1 MIDIY
6 VYKNCHEEEDEMRD
20 EVIEI
25 LAMINPAIDAEDEDL
40 NIAED
45 LDSMDIIALIAELE
59 DKFDIEIT
67 MEEKTEENFQNV
79 DTLVEMIKRLQ

>member
-1 MIDIY
+1 M
-6 VYKNCHEEEDEMRD
+6 NLRD

-25 LAMINPAIDAEDEDL
+25 LEMICPDIDVNDEDMNL
-40 NIAED
+40 PED

-67 MEEKTEENFQNV
+67 MEEKTEENFENI
-79 DTLVEMIKRLQ
+79 DTLVAMIERLQ

>member
-1 MIDIY
+1 
-6 VYKNCHEEEDEMRD
+6 MRD

-25 LAMINPAIDAEDEDL
+25 LEMICPDIDVNDEDMNL
-40 NIAED
+40 PED

-67 MEEKTEENFQNV
+67 MEEKTEETDV
-79 DTLVEMIKRLQ
+79 R

>member
-1 MIDIY
+1 
-6 VYKNCHEEEDEMRD
+6 MRD

-25 LAMINPAIDAEDEDL
+25 LEMIVPDIDVEDEDMNL
-40 NIAED
+40 PED

-67 MEEKTEENFQNV
+67 MEEFRKHRHISRN
-79 DTLVEMIKRLQ
+79 D

>member
-1 MIDIY
+1 
-6 VYKNCHEEEDEMRD
+6 MRD

-25 LAMINPAIDAEDEDL
+25 LEMICPDIDVNDEDMNL
-40 NIAED
+40 PED

-67 MEEKTEENFQNV
+67 MEEKTEENFQNI
-79 DTLVEMIKRLQ
+79 DTLVAMIQRLQ

>member
-1 MIDIY
+1 
-6 VYKNCHEEEDEMRD
+6 MRD
-20 EVIEI
+20 EVSEI

>member
-1 MIDIY
+1 
-6 VYKNCHEEEDEMRD
+6 MRD

-25 LAMINPAIDAEDEDL
+25 LEMKCPDIDVNDEDMNL
-40 NIAED
+40 PED

-67 MEEKTEENFQNV
+67 MEEKTEENFENI
-79 DTLVEMIKRLQ
+79 DTLVAMIERLQ

>member
-1 MIDIY
+1 MYI
-6 VYKNCHEEEDEMRD
+6 KNFHEEEDEMRD

>member
-1 MIDIY
+1 
-6 VYKNCHEEEDEMRD
+6 MRD

-25 LAMINPAIDAEDEDL
+25 LAIINPAIDAEDEDL

>member
-1 MIDIY
+1 
-6 VYKNCHEEEDEMRD
+6 MRD

-25 LAMINPAIDAEDEDL
+25 LAMINPAFDAEDEDL

>member
-1 MIDIY
+1 MYI
-6 VYKNCHEEEDEMRD
+6 KNCHEEEDEMRD

-25 LAMINPAIDAEDEDL
+25 LAMINPSIDAEDEDL

>member
-1 MIDIY
+1 
-6 VYKNCHEEEDEMRD
+6 MRD

-25 LAMINPAIDAEDEDL
+25 LEMICPDIDVNDEDMNL
-40 NIAED
+40 PED

-67 MEEKTEENFQNV
+67 MEEKTEENF
-79 DTLVEMIKRLQ
+79 

>member
-1 MIDIY
+1 MS
-6 VYKNCHEEEDEMRD
+6 D

-25 LAMINPAIDAEDEDL
+25 LEMICPDIDVNDEDMNL
-40 NIAED
+40 PED

-67 MEEKTEENFQNV
+67 MEEKTEENFENI
-79 DTLVEMIKRLQ
+79 DTLVAMIERLQ

>member
-1 MIDIY
+1 
-6 VYKNCHEEEDEMRD
+6 MRD

-25 LAMINPAIDAEDEDL
+25 LEMICPDIDVNDEDMNL
-40 NIAED
+40 PED

-67 MEEKTEENFQNV
+67 NRT
-79 DTLVEMIKRLQ
+79 DSYL

>member
-1 MIDIY
+1 
-6 VYKNCHEEEDEMRD
+6 MRD

-45 LDSMDIIALIAELE
+45 LDSMDIITLIAELE

>member
-1 MIDIY
+1 
-6 VYKNCHEEEDEMRD
+6 MRD

-25 LAMINPAIDAEDEDL
+25 LEMIVPDIDIEDEDMNL
-40 NIAED
+40 AED

-67 MEEKTEENFQNV
+67 MEEKTEENFENV
-79 DTLVEMIKRLQ
+79 DTLVEMIGRLQ

>member
-1 MIDIY
+1 
-6 VYKNCHEEEDEMRD
+6 MRD

-45 LDSMDIIALIAELE
+45 IDSMDIIALIAELE

>member
-1 MIDIY
+1 
-6 VYKNCHEEEDEMRD
+6 MRD
-20 EVIEI
+20 EHNEI

>member
-1 MIDIY
+1 
-6 VYKNCHEEEDEMRD
+6 MRD

-25 LAMINPAIDAEDEDL
+25 LEMIGPDIDVNDEDMNL
-40 NIAED
+40 PED

-67 MEEKTEENFQNV
+67 MEEKTEENFENI
-79 DTLVEMIKRLQ
+79 DTLVAMIQRLQ

>member
-1 MIDIY
+1 
-6 VYKNCHEEEDEMRD
+6 MRE

-25 LAMINPAIDAEDEDL
+25 LEMICPDIDVNDEDMNL
-40 NIAED
+40 PED

-67 MEEKTEENFQNV
+67 MEEKTEENFENI
-79 DTLVEMIKRLQ
+79 DTLVAMIQRLQ

>member
-1 MIDIY
+1 
-6 VYKNCHEEEDEMRD
+6 MRD

-25 LAMINPAIDAEDEDL
+25 LEMLCPDIDVNDEDMNL
-40 NIAED
+40 PED

-67 MEEKTEENFQNV
+67 MEEKTEENFENI
-79 DTLVEMIKRLQ
+79 DTLVAMIERLQ

>member
-1 MIDIY
+1 MYI
-6 VYKNCHEEEDEMRD
+6 KNCHEEEDEMRD

-59 DKFDIEIT
+59 DSLISKSQWKKRQK
-67 MEEKTEENFQNV
+67 KTSR
-79 DTLVEMIKRLQ
+79 M

>member
-1 MIDIY
+1 
-6 VYKNCHEEEDEMRD
+6 MRD

-25 LAMINPAIDAEDEDL
+25 LEMICPDIDVNDEDMNL
-40 NIAED
+40 PED

-67 MEEKTEENFQNV
+67 MEEKTEENFDNI
-79 DTLVEMIKRLQ
+79 DTLVAMIQRLQ

>member
-1 MIDIY
+1 M
-6 VYKNCHEEEDEMRD
+6 NMRD

-25 LAMINPAIDAEDEDL
+25 LEMICPDIDVNDEDMNL
-40 NIAED
+40 PED

-67 MEEKTEENFQNV
+67 MEEKTEENFENI
-79 DTLVEMIKRLQ
+79 DTLVAMIERLQ

>member
-1 MIDIY
+1 M
-6 VYKNCHEEEDEMRD
+6 NMRD

-25 LAMINPAIDAEDEDL
+25 LEMICPDIDVNDEDM
-40 NIAED
+40 NPPED

-67 MEEKTEENFQNV
+67 MEEKTEENFENI
-79 DTLVEMIKRLQ
+79 DTLVAMIERLQQK

>member
-1 MIDIY
+1 
-6 VYKNCHEEEDEMRD
+6 MRD
-20 EVIEI
+20 EDIEI

>member
-1 MIDIY
+1 MYIKY
-6 VYKNCHEEEDEMRD
+6 CHEEEDEMRD

-25 LAMINPAIDAEDEDL
+25 LEIICPDIDVNDEDMNL
-40 NIAED
+40 PED

-67 MEEKTEENFQNV
+67 MEEKTEENFENI
-79 DTLVEMIKRLQ
+79 DTLVAMIERLQQK

>member
-1 MIDIY
+1 
-6 VYKNCHEEEDEMRD
+6 MRD
-20 EVIEI
+20 QDIEI

>member
-1 MIDIY
+1 M
-6 VYKNCHEEEDEMRD
+6 NMRD

-25 LAMINPAIDAEDEDL
+25 LEMICPDIDVNDEDMNL
-40 NIAED
+40 PED

-67 MEEKTEENFQNV
+67 MEEKKKK
-79 DTLVEMIKRLQ
+79 TLKTLTHQWL

>member
-1 MIDIY
+1 
-6 VYKNCHEEEDEMRD
+6 MRV

-25 LAMINPAIDAEDEDL
+25 LEMICPDIDVNDEDMNL
-40 NIAED
+40 PED

-67 MEEKTEENFQNV
+67 MEEKTEENFENI
-79 DTLVEMIKRLQ
+79 DTLVAMIERLQ

>member
-1 MIDIY
+1 
-6 VYKNCHEEEDEMRD
+6 
-20 EVIEI
+20 
-25 LAMINPAIDAEDEDL
+25 MINPAIDAEDEDL

>member
-1 MIDIY
+1 
-6 VYKNCHEEEDEMRD
+6 MRD

-59 DKFDIEIT
+59 DRFDIEIT

>member
-1 MIDIY
+1 
-6 VYKNCHEEEDEMRD
+6 MRD

-79 DTLVEMIKRLQ
+79 VTLVEMIKRLQ